1 MAVAVPV
8 VVEAGPALPELA
20 VLLGFAVAFGLVYS
34 LDALVKGMG
43 GFLGEIVGWV
53 PGVGHVFEST
63 VTAPF
68 KWLDSELGK
77 VANGLD
83 YRMAVCIHRI
93 AHVMVTAFED
103 TVHISKTLALLVEK
117 TDPIY
122 WAVKSILSSKVH
134 AATVGDINTA
144 WRTATHA
151 EQVAQDALRK
161 ADLALEKARA
171 HPTATIEKI
180 VHGATA
186 TVPQVIVRPIPAGLE
201 HDIASLRE
209 RTRAIEDSLENAF
222 TQIKGLTGRVV
233 STVALTAVAASLLRL
248 GLGWLKCNNV
258 GKVGKALCG
267 APLHRI
273 EELLGLLVDV
283 FVITDICKVVELLD
297 TAAAAILGPI
307 GGLAGTVG
315 AALCHGE
322 YNAAPIMSPPALYLP
337 PSQGGVT
344 QLYLP

>member
-1 MAVAVPV
+1 MAAGAPLI
-8 VVEAGPALPELA
+8 VEAGPALPELA

-34 LDALVKGMG
+34 LDALVKGFG

-83 YRMAVCIHRI
+83 HRMAVCIHRI

-134 AATVGDINTA
+134 AATVGDINLA
-144 WRTATHA
+144 WKTATHA

-171 HPTATIEKI
+171 HPTT
-180 VHGATA
+180 TA
-186 TVPQVIVRPIPAGLE
+186 AAPAKAAAIPAPTVIVRPAPVALPG
-201 HDIASLRE
+201 DIADIRE
-209 RTRAIEDSLENAF
+209 RLGEIEGQVGRLWDWTRGNLG
-222 TQIKGLTGRVV
+222 KLTG
-233 STVALTAVAASLLRL
+233 AIGLAGVAAGLLRL

-258 GKVGKALCG
+258 EKTARQICGMDTNLLESLLADALVV
-267 APLHRI
+267 ASAVSLVEFAR
-273 EELLGLLVDV
+273 ELVPV
-283 FVITDICKVVELLD
+283 TEAAVE
-297 TAAAAILGPI
+297 PI
-307 GGLAGTVG
+307 RLFWR
-315 AALCHGE
+315 
-322 YNAAPIMSPPALYLP
+322 
-337 PSQGGVT
+337 VT
-344 QLYLP
+344 